1 MLFEPFYEPS
11 LRLISMKL
19 RLWRLHPYYTEKGT
33 FVKSLS
39 AFFLHLFSL
48 SSSLYPSSIVHSRQ
62 STIAQLADAYLG
74 NTQHLSH
81 LADSITAA

>member
-39 AFFLHLFSL
+39 AFFLHFFCCYRLWITPVSCILFKARSRNWQTRTLEIRSIFATSL
-48 SSSLYPSSIVHSRQ
+48 TV
-62 STIAQLADAYLG
+62 
-74 NTQHLSH
+74 
-81 LADSITAA
+81 